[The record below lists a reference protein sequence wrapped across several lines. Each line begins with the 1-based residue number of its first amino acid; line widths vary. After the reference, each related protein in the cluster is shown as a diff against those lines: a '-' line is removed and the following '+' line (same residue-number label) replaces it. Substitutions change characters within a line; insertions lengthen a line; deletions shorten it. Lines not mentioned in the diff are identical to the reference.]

1 MTISLANLN
10 QATPQEVFDQVSQHL
25 LKQNKQSTR
34 YEKLRN
40 FCAYR
45 SGNLKCAAGC
55 LIDDDE
61 YSPEM
66 EALDWNDLID
76 NGYVKANAHFKVPDR

>member
-10 QATPQEVFDQVSQHL
+10 QAAPQEVFDQIVTHL
-25 LKQNKQSTR
+25 LTQNKQSK
-34 YEKLRN
+34 YYKDLRT

-45 SGNLKCAAGC
+45 SGDLKCAAGC

-66 EALDWNDLID
+66 EALDWNNLID
-76 NGYVKANAHFKVPDR
+76 M